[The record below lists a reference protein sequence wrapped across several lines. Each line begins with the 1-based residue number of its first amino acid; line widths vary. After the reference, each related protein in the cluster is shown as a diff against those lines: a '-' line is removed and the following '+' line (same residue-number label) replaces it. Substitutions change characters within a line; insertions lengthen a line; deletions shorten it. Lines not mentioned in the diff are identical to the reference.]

1 MRLKQD
7 KVQQIKQKYR
17 LDYIAKEIGVSNQF
31 ISYLFHNKRGCS
43 KKTAQKIINIV
54 DSNAKLEEYFK
65 EK

>member
-31 ISYLFHNKRGCS
+31 ISYLFHNKRGCR
-43 KKTAQKIINIV
+43 KKTAQKIIDIV
-54 DSNAKLEEYFK
+54 DKGAKLEEYFK

>member
-43 KKTAQKIINIV
+43 KKTAQKIIKIV
-54 DSNAKLEEYFK
+54 DSSAKIEEYFL